1 MDVDEEG
8 PLYIETEH
16 GFWLNVAALKARN
29 PGKEKYIDDLLAQSK
44 AEANARQ
51 EYNVREGWEE
61 DSEGWEEDS
70 EGWEDYI
77 EGWEEDSEGW
87 EDDSEGWGNNHV
99 KPCDTKERS
108 VKKPMMDLRRHPK
121 DPDGETMMDVRRRPK
136 KPPKDPDGET
146 MMDGRRRPKKPPKDP
161 DGETMMDMR
170 RPPKKPP
177 KDPDGTR
184 KSQGMLIK
192 ARDVRFCSSESCLG
206 LQPTAT
212 VAYLLSASQDI
223 DTVSWDRIAQED
235 NSICCS
241 TWTHNNPFAF
251 RRTG

>member
-8 PLYIETEH
+8 PPLYIETEH
-16 GFWLNVAALKARN
+16 GFWLNVDALKARN

-44 AEANARQ
+44 AEAHARQ
-51 EYNVREGWEE
+51 EYN
-61 DSEGWEEDS
+61 DSEGWDEDSEAWDEDSECWEEGS

-77 EGWEEDSEGW
+77 EGWE
-87 EDDSEGWGNNHV
+87 DDSRDNHV
-99 KPCDTKERS
+99 KPRDTKERS
-108 VKKPMMDLRRHPK
+108 VKKPMMKNPK
-121 DPDGETMMDVRRRPK
+121 DPDGVTVMDLRRRPK
-136 KPPKDPDGET
+136 VT
-146 MMDGRRRPKKPPKDP
+146 

-170 RPPKKPP
+170 RPPRKPPKDANEATVADLQRPPKKPPKKPP

-184 KSQGMLIK
+184 KRQGMLIR

-212 VAYLLSASQDI
+212 VAYLLSASQEI
-223 DTVSWDRIAQED
+223 DTVSWDRLAQEG

-241 TWTHNNPFAF
+241 THNNPFAF